1 MLTWVDLLAL
11 MVLALSLALG
21 YRGGLVL
28 AWVGLLGLPL
38 YAAALALGLPAFWT
52 ALAVGLVLGALAKS
66 LPLFLSEAAERGLG
80 LLGGGLLGLFLAA
93 AIWTGF
99 PSEPAPSGGIRYPS
113 LRLPP
118 PIYQGGARKP
128 LRPPGLRL
136 GLGNALGA
144 EGVGPRGPAPAIG
157 ARGPG

>member
-52 ALAVGLVLGALAKS
+52 ALAVGLVLGALANS

-80 LLGGGLLGLFLAA
+80 LLGGGDD
-93 AIWTGF
+93 
-99 PSEPAPSGGIRYPS
+99 
-113 LRLPP
+113 
-118 PIYQGGARKP
+118 
-128 LRPPGLRL
+128 LRPAGK
-136 GLGNALGA
+136 
-144 EGVGPRGPAPAIG
+144 IG
-157 ARGPG
+157 RASCRERVSEAV

>member
-21 YRGGLVL
+21 YRGACPRLGRAPGPSPLRGRPGPRPPRLLDRPRPGARPGGL
-28 AWVGLLGLPL
+28 GQKP
-38 YAAALALGLPAFWT
+38 
-52 ALAVGLVLGALAKS
+52 
-66 LPLFLSEAAERGLG
+66 PLFLSEAAERGLG

-113 LRLPP
+113 LRLPT
-118 PIYQGGARKP
+118 PIYQGVAQSPFARRVFAWAWGTPWARKA
-128 LRPPGLRL
+128 L
-136 GLGNALGA
+136 GL
-144 EGVGPRGPAPAIG
+144 EGQHLR
-157 ARGPG
+157 

>member
-1 MLTWVDLLAL
+1 MLTWVDLLTL

-52 ALAVGLVLGALAKS
+52 ALALGLFLGALAKS

-113 LRLPP
+113 LRLP
-118 PIYQGGARKP
+118 

-144 EGVGPRGPAPAIG
+144 EGPGPRGPAPAIG

>member
-99 PSEPAPSGGIRYPS
+99 PSEPAPSGGPPS
-113 LRLPP
+113 ACPP
-118 PIYQGGARKP
+118 PSTRGWRKAP
-128 LRPPGLRL
+128 S
-136 GLGNALGA
+136 
-144 EGVGPRGPAPAIG
+144 PAGSSP
-157 ARGPG
+157 GPGERPGRGRRWA

>member
-38 YAAALALGLPAFWT
+38 YAAALALGPPAVWT

-113 LRLPP
+113 LRLPT
-118 PIYQGGARKP
+118 PIYQGVAQSPFARRVFAWAWGTPWARKA
-128 LRPPGLRL
+128 L
-136 GLGNALGA
+136 GL
-144 EGVGPRGPAPAIG
+144 EGQHLR
-157 ARGPG
+157 

>member
-1 MLTWVDLLAL
+1 M
-11 MVLALSLALG
+11 
-21 YRGGLVL
+21 
-28 AWVGLLGLPL
+28 
-38 YAAALALGLPAFWT
+38 
-52 ALAVGLVLGALAKS
+52 GLVLGALAKS

-118 PIYQGGARKP
+118 PLCPGVAQSPFARRVFAWAWGTPWARKA
-128 LRPPGLRL
+128 L
-136 GLGNALGA
+136 GL
-144 EGVGPRGPAPAIG
+144 EGQHLR
-157 ARGPG
+157 